1 MTGKQDPP
9 FAPLED
15 PDNRITNSSDEY
27 DQLVIED
34 LNYGSYLKIPELLKL
49 QELRSRPL
57 HHDEMFFIIIHQTT
71 ELWFKEILHEADL
84 LAECFAKSWLPMA
97 LKVLKR
103 INGVMEVLC
112 RQIELLG
119 TLTPREFAGFREA
132 LGTGSGF
139 QSVQFRSA
147 EFAFGQR
154 NPWFFQFFEQ
164 RAAEIAELRR
174 RYESP
179 SIYDCFL
186 SALAKDGK
194 PVPRSVLE
202 RDFQKSHVL
211 DQELVELFHE
221 LYSKPESEYLWILIC
236 ESLLDLDTLWSKW
249 RAVHI
254 LMVSR
259 TIGTQMGT
267 GGSTGIKFLQSRQPL
282 RFFPELWELRNASWE

>member
-1 MTGKQDPP
+1 MNGPEPP
-9 FAPLED
+9 SPPPE
-15 PDNRITNSSDEY
+15 SDEPVENSEDEY
-27 DQLVIED
+27 ERLVIED
-34 LNYGSYLKIPELLKL
+34 LNYGSYLKIPQLLGL
-49 QELRSRPL
+49 QQLQSRPH

-84 LAECFAKSWLPMA
+84 LAECFDKGWLPMA

-103 INGVMEVLC
+103 INGVMELLC

-139 QSVQFRSA
+139 QSVQFRAA

-164 RAAEIAELRR
+164 REEELNELRR

-179 SIYDCFL
+179 SIYDHFL
-186 SALAKDGK
+186 AALAKDGK
-194 PVPRSVLE
+194 PVPRAALE
-202 RDFQKSHVL
+202 RDLSKSHAF
-211 DQELVELFHE
+211 DQQVVDLFHG
-221 LYSKPESEYLWILIC
+221 LYSNPESETPWILIC
-236 ESLLDLDTLWSKW
+236 EALLDFDTLWSKW

-267 GGSTGIKFLQSRQPL
+267 GGSSGIKFLQSRQPL
-282 RFFPELWELRNASWE
+282 RFFPELWELRNAKWD